1 MYKIYK
7 VEAGDTLES
16 IARKFGTTEDTL
28 RRINGFGDSD
38 LIRDNQ
44 YIIVPVKR
52 GSLFDL
58 YVVQPGDS
66 MYQIAKKYDVDV
78 DKLLKLN
85 GIDKDEYIYPNEEIL
100 VPRKDVNFYITK
112 EGDTLASAAEILET
126 NPAALLFQNETIYL
140 LPDQLLVY
148 KKEENIAS
156 ND

>member
-1 MYKIYK
+1 
-7 VEAGDTLES
+7 
-16 IARKFGTTEDTL
+16 
-28 RRINGFGDSD
+28 
-38 LIRDNQ
+38 
-44 YIIVPVKR
+44 
-52 GSLFDL
+52 
-58 YVVQPGDS
+58 